1 VTEDFDEA
9 RTSEHADPL
18 DSKILDFD
26 YDAVDG
32 AGPVPIKFIQVDAAC
47 DGLKVIA
54 SYQLGNECNK
64 LSTRAFEA
72 IGRRVVA
79 MWWAVNP
86 AYFDGSPSLS
96 SLAKR
101 TGMDDTGL
109 SRLTAELTRAFGVHN
124 RAQAHGDG
132 VRK

>member
-1 VTEDFDEA
+1 MNT
-9 RTSEHADPL
+9 DPL
-18 DSKILDFD
+18 DGNILDFD

-32 AGPVPIKFIQVDAAC
+32 GGPVPIKFIQVEAAC
-47 DGLKVIA
+47 DGLRTLA
-54 SYQLGNECNK
+54 TYQLGEECGQ
-64 LSTRAFEA
+64 LAEHAFEK

-86 AYFDGSPSLS
+86 GYFDGSPSLS

-101 TGMDDTGL
+101 LGMDDSGL